1 LEKARIDVG
10 RYFAAHGGRRHR
22 LRFPLRR
29 DPHPGA
35 ESGNRALHSR
45 DALPRAVYRVHPAA
59 AREIELEKSSYA
71 HVQIFVPVDDER
83 TIFYGIFFSQDGSV
97 VDEAAVRAD
106 HHTVPGVDL
115 DRNWYKLA
123 TLDNWFNQDR
133 VAMKNGSFTGI
144 NGFSNQDMAL
154 QESMGPIVDRTQE
167 HLGTSDI
174 AIIRMRKRM
183 LEAVR
188 KFQNGEPLIG
198 LTPGMPY
205 DKIRSEQLVV
215 PIEQP
220 WQSVGAYAG
229 EYKPE
234 TARA

>member
-1 LEKARIDVG
+1 V
-10 RYFAAHGGRRHR
+10 
-22 LRFPLRR
+22 
-29 DPHPGA
+29 
-35 ESGNRALHSR
+35 
-45 DALPRAVYRVHPAA
+45 
-59 AREIELEKSSYA
+59 
-71 HVQIFVPVDDER
+71 
-83 TIFYGIFFSQDGSV
+83 
-97 VDEAAVRAD
+97 
-106 HHTVPGVDL
+106 
-115 DRNWYKLA
+115 
-123 TLDNWFNQDR
+123 DNWFNQDR

-167 HLGTSDI
+167 HLGTSDV

-205 DKIRSEQLVV
+205 GKIRSEQLVV
-215 PIEQP
+215 PVDQP

-234 TARA
+234 PARV